1 MDRRQRKTKTAILTA
16 CYELIKDKDFRK
28 VTIND
33 IADKADINRGTFYL
47 HFDDKFD
54 MINSFEEEVLDKI
67 HEVFIRNIPA
77 AGDSFNQEFLPSRYD
92 TIVEI
97 LQCLKDNRMLMQ
109 IILESGNVSSFKSK
123 LEDKMQYFINKEIM
137 TRFGD
142 QITIPSE
149 LLIKIFSSTI
159 LSYTEYA
166 IDSEK
171 EVDVEAVAEFIFKI
185 ILQGPA
191 KTIGIID
198 PPGKT
203 N

>member
-166 IDSEK
+166 IDS
-171 EVDVEAVAEFIFKI
+171 
-185 ILQGPA
+185 
-191 KTIGIID
+191 
-198 PPGKT
+198 
-203 N
+203 